1 MKSTTSLK
9 SRASIGSLAVS
20 LLTDPVSEVRKSA
33 SFALCTAS
41 TMKKKK
47 DDWLEYIVLPE
58 LNASVGVKDHRV
70 RLVAVFMLRTLI
82 NKHVDEKVYLKDK
95 GVNVCKVRRKDKG
108 GENDTKTLPFIGCI
122 VLTRRLPRTSS
133 QFFYMTVKMKNDRL
147 ANVRLNVGKTLA
159 ECDWKGVL
167 EEIKTEE
174 SERVKG
180 EIKKCL
186 KVMAKDADADVRYF
200 SRVARGEV

>member
-1 MKSTTSLK
+1 MVPALVKSTTSLK

-108 GENDTKTLPFIGCI
+108 GGNDTNPNVTFHWLPCSN
-122 VLTRRLPRTSS
+122 SS
-133 QFFYMTVKMKNDRL
+133 ASPHL
-147 ANVRLNVGKTLA
+147 
-159 ECDWKGVL
+159 
-167 EEIKTEE
+167 
-174 SERVKG
+174 
-180 EIKKCL
+180 
-186 KVMAKDADADVRYF
+186 
-200 SRVARGEV
+200 VAVF

>member
-1 MKSTTSLK
+1 
-9 SRASIGSLAVS
+9 
-20 LLTDPVSEVRKSA
+20 
-33 SFALCTAS
+33 
-41 TMKKKK
+41 
-47 DDWLEYIVLPE
+47 
-58 LNASVGVKDHRV
+58 
-70 RLVAVFMLRTLI
+70 
-82 NKHVDEKVYLKDK
+82 
-95 GVNVCKVRRKDKG
+95 
-108 GENDTKTLPFIGCI
+108 
-122 VLTRRLPRTSS
+122 
-133 QFFYMTVKMKNDRL
+133 MTVKMKDDRL